1 MIKGPNKLNITKEEL
16 EALYTDTP
24 NASQE
29 SVARMLGV
37 SSATI
42 DRWLK
47 HFGIPS
53 KGRIGYRSTNSW
65 LKDRDWLKEQLEIKS
80 QKQIAEELGV
90 HYSVVSYWSKK
101 YGLSSMNRSEAIK
114 RGLARGNPHGAHGEN
129 SSHWKGGRRV
139 LKTGYIKIYMPDHP
153 HAVQGCVMEHR
164 LVMEKKLGRY
174 LEPHEL
180 VHHLNGVKNDNREEN
195 LELKENGQHISEH
208 FKASH
213 EVLSL
218 RELIKELEAEIARLK
233 AENEQPRKHILKW
246 MAMPYDINK
255 GGAYYQL
262 VCLACNESFGES
274 FIPSLDGRL
283 MLRDG
288 CQASRENRAR
298 AIEWEI
304 EYGQNPAP

>member
-16 EALYTDTP
+16 EALYIDAP

-29 SVARMLGV
+29 SVARILGV

-65 LKDRDWLKEQLEIKS
+65 LKDRDWLKGQLEIKP
-80 QKQIAEELGV
+80 QKQIARELGV

-101 YGLSSMNRSEAIK
+101 YGLSLMNRSEAIK
-114 RGLARGNPHGAHGEN
+114 RGLAATYPRGIHGEN
-129 SSHWKGGRRV
+129 SSHWRGGRRV
-139 LKTGYIKIYMPDHP
+139 LKTGYIKIYAPNHP

-180 VHHLNGVKNDNREEN
+180 VHHLNGKRDDNREEN
-195 LELKENGQHISEH
+195 LELKENGKHISDH
-208 FKASH
+208 FKAGH
-213 EVLSL
+213 EVVKL
-218 RELIKELEAEIARLK
+218 RKENEALRAEVARLK
-233 AENEQPRKHILKW
+233 AERV
-246 MAMPYDINK
+246 
-255 GGAYYQL
+255 G
-262 VCLACNESFGES
+262 
-274 FIPSLDGRL
+274 
-283 MLRDG
+283 
-288 CQASRENRAR
+288 
-298 AIEWEI
+298 
-304 EYGQNPAP
+304 